1 MMEQPGLSGRSD
13 APPSCKEETRC
24 HGQRGDGALLMKVGR
39 SRAYPVGS
47 HHTSVLCPMHLLR
60 DVWSV
65 EVSSHQGRGV
75 SSHIQ
80 LYTPLLRCLLPA
92 VDMPRV
98 AENSKSGLGATVVVL
113 CCCALYLSEDSVL
126 GTTETPTALVIHLM
140 TSAEVLQFTI
150 KINSNSSLTC
160 SSAIKIAVRTTI
172 FYR

>member
-1 MMEQPGLSGRSD
+1 MSY
-13 APPSCKEETRC
+13 APPTW
-24 HGQRGDGALLMKVGR
+24 
-39 SRAYPVGS
+39 
-47 HHTSVLCPMHLLR
+47 

-75 SSHIQ
+75 A
-80 LYTPLLRCLLPA
+80 YTPLLRCLLPA
-92 VDMPRV
+92 VDMPRA

-113 CCCALYLSEDSVL
+113 CCCALYLSEDSVS

-172 FYR
+172 FYRWHKVCHNPSSQALQEKSTQVWFLIQKRT